1 MAQLTPEQYQMTQEE
16 MMSGAEGQAAYTAR
30 IAALRE
36 GRTPAST
43 PVSTSTKAQGSLSPE
58 QIESVKETL
67 KRASEITK
75 THVYS
80 EPTKNIEADKL
91 EETQIET
98 PTTPPKTE
106 ATQQIMTESQAFSN
120 WFQQEQQRIAKEQE
134 AAAKKREEQLAKL
147 ETQIEERPS
156 MEKLIEEQ
164 REEYKVPEFYDKL
177 VSLTPEIDALNN
189 KLIEVET
196 REQNMLMGAEQR
208 MAPMTFIRGEQA
220 LIQRQF
226 AVEKTA
232 VSAELGAK
240 TALAETYKGNINMAN
255 TLINQTIEAQLY
267 DYNQKIDDYKYF
279 FDYYDDHYKG
289 LDSELKSNIEKQYN
303 LLMAQEQVERED
315 LQNKYSLIQSA
326 WQLGIDPALTAQDIK
341 SKSYEEIMSRVG
353 PEIQKVAGTSE
364 IKELMA
370 RYPTAGITEDD
381 TYAQAVGKVA
391 EMPEEVQTDAQ
402 KIYEASGG
410 EVGTGLDFND
420 WYQQVYKGR
429 ESDLST
435 AVLTDFYDALA
446 GVSDFG
452 NREEALNYLNNKSTA
467 LIAKFGVDKYLEIA
481 DEVDRIFPP
490 SPEEV
495 REIARGFYES
505 LFGEGSTKDFIGPVY
520 TELKQAK

>member
-1 MAQLTPEQYQMTQEE
+1 MALTSEEYKMTREE

-67 KRASEITK
+67 KKASEVTK
-75 THVYS
+75 KHVPS

-91 EETQIET
+91 ETTQIET

-120 WFQQEQQRIAKEQE
+120 WFQQEQQRIAKEKE
-134 AAAKKREEQLAKL
+134 AASKKREEQLTKV

-156 MEKLIEEQ
+156 MAKLIEEQ

-391 EMPEEVQTDAQ
+391 EMPEEDQTYAPTDAQ
-402 KIYEASGG
+402 KIYEIAQFMTSRMGEDGYISAETYVESQQKWIGLGG
-410 EVGTGLDFND
+410 NI
-420 WYQQVYKGR
+420 
-429 ESDLST
+429 
-435 AVLTDFYDALA
+435 TDFKAA
-446 GVSDFG
+446 
-452 NREEALNYLNNKSTA
+452 
-467 LIAKFGVDKYLEIA
+467 
-481 DEVDRIFPP
+481 FPP
-490 SPEEV
+490 
-495 REIARGFYES
+495 ES
-505 LFGEGSTKDFIGPVY
+505 VMGEW
-520 TELKQAK
+520 ELIRLPSSIWKSSATNDIQNEDLVE

>member
-1 MAQLTPEQYQMTQEE
+1 MALTSEEYKMTREE

-36 GRTPAST
+36 GRTPAPT
-43 PVSTSTKAQGSLSPE
+43 PTPTTLTQAQINQYLATEGQKANPLSPTVWLAQQKAQGSLSPE

-391 EMPEEVQTDAQ
+391 EMLEEDQNDATTREVSDAQ
-402 KIYEASGG
+402 KIFEIAQFMTSRMGEDGYISAETYVESQQKWIGLGG
-410 EVGTGLDFND
+410 NI
-420 WYQQVYKGR
+420 
-429 ESDLST
+429 
-435 AVLTDFYDALA
+435 TDFKAA
-446 GVSDFG
+446 
-452 NREEALNYLNNKSTA
+452 
-467 LIAKFGVDKYLEIA
+467 
-481 DEVDRIFPP
+481 FPP
-490 SPEEV
+490 
-495 REIARGFYES
+495 ES
-505 LFGEGSTKDFIGPVY
+505 VMGEW
-520 TELKQAK
+520 ELIRLPSSIWKSSATNDIQNEDLVE